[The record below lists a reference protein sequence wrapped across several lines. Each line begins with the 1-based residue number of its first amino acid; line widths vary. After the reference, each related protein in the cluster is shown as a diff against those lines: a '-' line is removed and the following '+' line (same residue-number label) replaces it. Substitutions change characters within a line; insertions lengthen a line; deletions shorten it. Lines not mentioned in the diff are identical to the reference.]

1 MAVAAKVEQAGQ
13 AMLPIPHYLGYS
25 EHLVHSE
32 RHWGELR
39 SALTSCAPAVDTAA
53 PRLALDVTEDAVCRP
68 EEVVPSLQVELQ
80 GGAPSKHCCTR

>member
-1 MAVAAKVEQAGQ
+1 MAKVERAGQ

-39 SALTSCAPAVDTAA
+39 SALTSCAPVVGTGAPQSNEDQTVGVGSRLQAAV
-53 PRLALDVTEDAVCRP
+53 PHRP
-68 EEVVPSLQVELQ
+68 ATPQ
-80 GGAPSKHCCTR
+80 GGACSSHCS